1 MRSLCHQPLQNCE
14 ARRVTVK
21 INRPPQ
27 AARGA
32 GEKFSCK
39 IPARM
44 TKRFVIIGPIL
55 LLLAACAAVS
65 PVLPVKVEGQAM
77 RPALNHG
84 DRIIIERNPEKLE
97 RGDIVIFLYPKD
109 PVKSYIKRIVGLPNE
124 TVDIREGKVSING
137 QPLAE
142 PYIDPELDQ
151 SQRDLAAIKLDADSY
166 FVIGDNRDNSSDS
179 RFWGPLKRKFIY
191 GKYLRK
197 YLAAK

>member
-1 MRSLCHQPLQNCE
+1 
-14 ARRVTVK
+14 
-21 INRPPQ
+21 
-27 AARGA
+27 
-32 GEKFSCK
+32 
-39 IPARM
+39 M